1 MKPDL
6 YAVFGN
12 PIAHSKSPLIHGQFA
27 KQTNEHIEY
36 IKIEAPLDGFKK
48 SIDNFFN
55 EQNGQGCNVTL
66 PFKEQA
72 FQLADEKSA
81 RAQWAGAVNTLKK
94 LPDGK
99 LFGDNTDGCGLVRD
113 LTDNHK
119 IELKNKRILVLGAGG
134 AVRGVLQPL
143 LEQTPSAL
151 VIANR
156 TPEKAAAL
164 AEHFKSLGNISA
176 SSFADLKSQT
186 IFDVII
192 NGTSASVSGD
202 VPPVSANC
210 FNAKTSAYDM
220 FYSDKP
226 TAFCAWAIS
235 QGMKNV
241 FDGFGMLIEQAA
253 EAFYVWRGKR
263 VDSKSA
269 FTLFKHK
276 IFRMNHFKREAIL
289 MMIFLS
295 LPIILLIISVLYL
308 IVKQSIFYI
317 FN

>member
-12 PIAHSKSPLIHGQFA
+12 PVAHSKSPLIHAQFA
-27 KQTNEHIEY
+27 KQTGESIEY
-36 IKIEAPLDGFKK
+36 IKIEAPLTGFKQ
-48 SIDNFFN
+48 SIDDFFN

-66 PFKEQA
+66 PFKEEA
-72 FQLADEKSA
+72 FELADEKSE

-94 LPDGK
+94 LPNGK

-113 LTDNHK
+113 LTQNHHV
-119 IELKNKRILVLGAGG
+119 ELKGKRILVLGAGG

-164 AEHFKSLGNISA
+164 SEHFKSLGNISA
-176 SSFADLKSQT
+176 SSFDDLKNQAA
-186 IFDVII
+186 FNVII

-202 VPPVSANC
+202 VPPISANC
-210 FNAKTSAYDM
+210 LSAQTCAYDM

-226 TAFCAWAIS
+226 TAFCAWAS
-235 QGMKNV
+235 SMGMKNV
-241 FDGFGMLIEQAA
+241 FDGLGMLIEQAA
-253 EAFYVWRGKR
+253 EAFYVWRN
-263 VDSKSA
+263 
-269 FTLFKHK
+269 K
-276 IFRMNHFKREAIL
+276 IPNTKAD
-289 MMIFLS
+289 
-295 LPIILLIISVLYL
+295 IIS
-308 IVKQSIFYI
+308 K
-317 FN
+317 